1 MVQHLAMRKQSKYK
15 PKARVL
21 PINIRFSK
29 EAEVNLCLVPQAE
42 LTKFREGIADEVSIN
57 TLAMRLNL
65 GYVLA
70 GEYFVEGEARATM
83 ENALEALR
91 SVKARKEQTGK
102 IGANG
107 EEYPRMADGLNL
119 TDQMQE
125 SCTRAELDKALKFD
139 FHAAGK

>member
-1 MVQHLAMRKQSKYK
+1 MRKKSKYK

-29 EAEVNLCLVPQAE
+29 EAELNLCIVPQAE

-83 ENALEALR
+83 ESALEALR
-91 SVKARKEQTGK
+91 SVKARHLETGK
-102 IGANG
+102 VGATG
-107 EEYPRMADGLNL
+107 EEYHRMADGLNL
-119 TDQMQE
+119 TDMMQE
-125 SCTRAELDKALKFD
+125 KCTRAELDKTLSFV
-139 FHAAGK
+139 FQQAGR